1 MSGAAPNSQ
10 PEEAP
15 GGGASRGIPP
25 RGGAPRGI
33 PPRGIPLRG
42 NDWSPLD
49 GRTPAEPPSIS
60 VIVAHYNQQAELDRT
75 LAALS
80 RQTHPADRTEVIV
93 VDDGSIEPPRVPP
106 GVRVLRQDDRGFR
119 LAAARNL
126 GAGSAGGDILCFLD
140 ADTAPEPGYLDAL
153 TRLPALSPDV
163 VAVGLRRHSDFT
175 GLSVDAPVEIEAPP
189 RELPSPEWLQRAYA
203 DSLNLLVSD
212 DRSYRFI
219 IGAVI
224 ACSRVLFE
232 EVGGFDE
239 TFTEYGGEDWE
250 WAHRAW
256 TAGAVFAHVPAAVAW
271 HDGPEWAG
279 REGDTAGLA
288 QKNIETLAL
297 AARIPVA
304 GSRPS
309 AIRLGGDVMR
319 GTSTEPGSGAMQGTP
334 ARVPTT
340 DVLVSIHTAP
350 SLAALVICVDTVL
363 QAIPGAI
370 VRVPAAFTAALASD
384 DRIGPL
390 ERAVSSRLT
399 VEVPVAVRFDVPE
412 LRAAVERVTVEQ
424 LGSLELTD
432 GSRIALLTS
441 QRALSREA
449 RWGRHDLFPHLSATC
464 SARPLADEPGLAAYF
479 GGWG

>member
-1 MSGAAPNSQ
+1 MSGVAPNGR
-10 PEEAP
+10 PEV
-15 GGGASRGIPP
+15 SRHGPAL
-25 RGGAPRGI
+25 RGTA
-33 PPRGIPLRG
+33 PRGIPLRG

-49 GRTPAEPPSIS
+49 GLTPAEPPSVS

-75 LAALS
+75 LAALG

-126 GAGSAGGDILCFLD
+126 GAGSADGDILCFLD
-140 ADTAPEPGYLDAL
+140 ADTAPEPGYLEAL

-163 VAVGLRRHSDFT
+163 VTVGMRRHSDFT
-175 GLSVDAPVEIEAPP
+175 GLPVDAPVEVEAPL

-203 DSLNLLVSD
+203 DSQNLLVSD

-224 ACSRVLFE
+224 ACGRVLFDQ
-232 EVGGFDE
+232 VGGFDE

-256 TAGAVFAHVPAAVAW
+256 TAGAVFAHVPGAVAW

-288 QKNIETLAL
+288 QKNAETLAL

-304 GSRPS
+304 GSRPL
-309 AIRLGGDVMR
+309 AIRPGGVVMLGTHAG
-319 GTSTEPGSGAMQGTP
+319 
-334 ARVPTT
+334 VPTT
-340 DVLVSIHTAP
+340 DVLVSVHSAP

-370 VRVPAAFTAALASD
+370 VRVPAVFTAALASD

-390 ERAVSSRLT
+390 ERAVSSRIT
-399 VEVPVAVRFDVPE
+399 IEVPVSVRFDVPE
-412 LRAAVERVTVEQ
+412 LRAAVERMAVEQ
-424 LGSLELTD
+424 LGSLELTN
-432 GSRIALLTS
+432 GRRIALLAS
-441 QRALSREA
+441 QRARAREA
-449 RWGRHDLFPHLSATC
+449 RWGRGDLFPHLSATC
-464 SARPLADEPGLAAYF
+464 SALPLADEPGLAAYF